1 MRIGPNK
8 FNVILG
14 YSLPGHWE
22 LKMQHFFY
30 RCFRLTYTIKRWFIR
45 RFTAG
50 GFMIGAWLI
59 ASAVVGLDTHLTV
72 AYRAFTFLLAILIIA
87 GAWSLAFRGRFDA
100 MRMLP
105 KFGTVG
111 ERLVY
116 RVTVLNRTRKIQKG
130 LYLFEESEDPRPT
143 FEAFAGTPEPGEES
157 RNLFDRAVR
166 YHRWLWL
173 ISRKQISVKKQLLP
187 VILPGGEADMPI
199 EIVPTRRGLLNLT
212 GMTIARPDPL
222 GLFHSFIT
230 IPASQSVL
238 ILPKRYALPPLH
250 LPGNRR
256 YQSGGVAL
264 TTSVGDSEEFVSMRD
279 YRPGDPLRRIHWKS
293 WAKTGKPIVKEY
305 QDEFFVR
312 HALVLD
318 TFMEAAYSEIF
329 EEAVSVASSFA
340 CSVRTQESLLDLM
353 FVGPEAYCFTSGRG
367 IAHTDSILE
376 ILASVSTCRDKPF
389 SVLAASVLE
398 RCAVL
403 SGCIC
408 ILLDWDE
415 ERKAFVRRL
424 RVLGIPVLV
433 LIITDP
439 GTGKTLDPDPIGD
452 IPDNFH
458 PLEIG
463 RIQEGLG
470 KL

>member
-1 MRIGPNK
+1 MQRFLYHSFRI
-8 FNVILG
+8 
-14 YSLPGHWE
+14 S
-22 LKMQHFFY
+22 
-30 RCFRLTYTIKRWFIR
+30 YTIRQWFIR
-45 RFTAG
+45 RLTTS
-50 GFMIGAWLI
+50 GFLIGACLI
-59 ASAVVGLDTHLTV
+59 ASAVVGLDTHITM
-72 AYRAFTFLLAILIIA
+72 AYQAFTFLLAMLLIA
-87 GAWSLAFRGRFDA
+87 GGWSLFFRGRFDVT
-100 MRMLP
+100 RMLP

-116 RVTVLNRTRKIQKG
+116 RVTVQNRTRKIQNG
-130 LYLFEESEDPRPT
+130 LYLFEEPEDSRPS
-143 FEAFAGTPEPGEES
+143 FEAFARTPEPGEES
-157 RNLFDRAVR
+157 RNRFDRTIK

-173 ISRKQISVKKQLLP
+173 ISRKAVSVKKEPLP
-187 VILPGGEADMPI
+187 AILPEGEADAQV
-199 EIVPTRRGLLNLT
+199 EIIPRCRGILKLT
-212 GMTIARPDPL
+212 GMRIARPDPL
-222 GLFHSFIT
+222 GLFYASIT
-230 IPASQSVL
+230 IPVSQSVV
-238 ILPKRYALPPLH
+238 ILPRRYTLPTLR

-264 TTSVGDSEEFVSMRD
+264 TASVGESEEFVSMRD

-318 TFMEAAYSEIF
+318 TFMEAPYSDIF
-329 EEAVSVASSFA
+329 EEAVSVAASFA

-367 IAHTDSILE
+367 LAHTDSILE
-376 ILASVSTCRDKPF
+376 ILASVNPCRDKPF
-389 SVLAASVLE
+389 SVLTASVLE
-398 RCAVL
+398 RSPIL

-408 ILLDWDE
+408 IFLDWDE
-415 ERKAFVRRL
+415 ERKDFIGHLKA
-424 RVLGIPVLV
+424 LGVPVLV

-439 GTGKTLDPDPIGD
+439 DGSSTLDPDPITD
-452 IPDNFH
+452 VSEDFH
-458 PLEIG
+458 RLEIG